1 MLNDE
6 APVFLIADIDRGG
19 AIASIVGTLELLE
32 PEERDLIKGIVI
44 NKFRGDIKLLE
55 PALTFIEEKQVKR

>member
-1 MLNDE
+1 MTQ

-32 PEERDLIKGIVI
+32 PGRTRSNKGDC
-44 NKFRGDIKLLE
+44 N
-55 PALTFIEEKQVKR
+55 